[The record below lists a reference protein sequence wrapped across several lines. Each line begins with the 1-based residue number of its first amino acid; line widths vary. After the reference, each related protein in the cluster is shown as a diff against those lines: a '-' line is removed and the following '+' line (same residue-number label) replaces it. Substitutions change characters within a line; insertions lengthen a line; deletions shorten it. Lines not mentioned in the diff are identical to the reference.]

1 MNPVQTAMPTSVVTL
16 GDSFGEAA
24 PSDRETRQP
33 TTYALSNMSATVAS
47 DPKVN
52 SMAAVLIP
60 CRNEAATVAR
70 VVNDFRA
77 ALPGCAVYVYDNGS
91 TDGTGE
97 LARAAGA
104 VVRLEASP
112 GKGVV
117 VRRMFAEVDADVY
130 LLVDG
135 DATYDA
141 ARAPD
146 LVATLIDDDLDMVT

>member
-1 MNPVQTAMPTSVVTL
+1 MQA
-16 GDSFGEAA
+16 
-24 PSDRETRQP
+24 RTRRAKRGGCMLAQRRI
-33 TTYALSNMSATVAS
+33 
-47 DPKVN
+47 
-52 SMAAVLIP
+52 AVLIP

-77 ALPGCAVYVYDNGS
+77 ALPGCSVYVYDNGS

-146 LVATLIDDDLDMVT
+146 LVATLIDDDLDMVTAIRDHEGRGAAY